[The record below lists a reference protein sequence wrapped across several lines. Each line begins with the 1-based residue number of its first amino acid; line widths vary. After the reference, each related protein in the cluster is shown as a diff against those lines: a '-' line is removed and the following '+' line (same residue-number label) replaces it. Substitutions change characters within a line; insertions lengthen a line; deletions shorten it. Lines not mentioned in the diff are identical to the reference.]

1 MANVTHRAG
10 ATARVVLLVL
20 LLIALCFGFLLLIP
34 RPRQK
39 QGPRIAGLNA
49 LAHLGLE
56 IARWRVEHGVELPE
70 TLEEFGS
77 SVVQGFGATTNL
89 CVASASVRERRTG
102 LGVGSAAAMDRST
115 AHETARVFDDR
126 SGPAP
131 ISTVRLAAPPSRT
144 ASAPRGPLGRGD

>member
-77 SVVQGFGATTNL
+77 SVVQGFGDTTNL
-89 CVASASVRERRTG
+89 FIYFGRKSPYPGIIAIERFPSPSGRSPHWTDDKIAVLRTD
-102 LGVGSAAAMDRST
+102 LGATFLPTNALRATKSWNR
-115 AHETARVFDDR
+115 
-126 SGPAP
+126 
-131 ISTVRLAAPPSRT
+131 
-144 ASAPRGPLGRGD
+144 